1 MQKWFVLENGSDV
14 NSASIR
20 AARSYTRRD
29 KILVCGY
36 HGWHDWYIGS
46 TSRNL
51 GVPKEVQNLT
61 LEFNYND
68 IDSLKFA
75 FEKTSW

>member
-1 MQKWFVLENGSDV
+1 MF
-14 NSASIR
+14 I
-20 AARSYTRRD
+20 
-29 KILVCGY
+29 CGY

-75 FEKTSW
+75 FEKHPGEIAAVIMEPVNFFEPKG